1 MSDRLGPFDP
11 DRPDDETARRL
22 RELLAQEARAITPD
36 ADALMVIRQR
46 IRAARGGPSTWMRA
60 FQIGGA
66 GLATAAIAVIA
77 VVAVQHK
84 PGTNHRATPGAS
96 SSASMSS
103 APSTTN
109 SAPPSSASQSQSTT
123 YPVWIYYVGKLADPQ
138 RLLYRESVVRPRP
151 VANAFITDAVNA
163 LLTTTATDPDYT
175 SYWPIGTALVAANI
189 SGTNVA
195 VINLSAAAA
204 STTPADSGK
213 GDISLQQMLYTIH
226 TAAPKIDTLSLQI
239 AGQPVTSLWGTPI
252 AGPIALKPA
261 SGVFSHVWIT
271 QPAYGATLPS
281 SFTFGGEATVV
292 EANVSWELLQKGGR
306 LQSGFVTASIGAPER
321 GTWSVQLNGLA
332 PGKYTLR
339 AWETSMKDGSITY
352 LDDKVVT
359 VG

>member
-46 IRAARGGPSTWMRA
+46 IRAARGGRRAWVRA

-66 GLATAAIAVIA
+66 GLATAAIAVVA
-77 VVAVQHK
+77 VVAFQHT
-84 PGTNHRATPGAS
+84 PSTSHRTTPAAS
-96 SSASMSS
+96 SSAAVSPT
-103 APSTTN
+103 PSTSN
-109 SAPPSSASQSQSTT
+109 SAPVSSASQTQSAT

-151 VANAFITDAVNA
+151 VSNAFITDAVNA
-163 LLTTTATDPDYT
+163 MLTTTAADPDYT

-204 STTPADSGK
+204 TTTPADSGK

-239 AGQPVTSLWGTPI
+239 AGQPVTALWGTPI
-252 AGPIALKPA
+252 AGPIALKPFA
-261 SGVFSHVWIT
+261 EVFAHVWIN

-281 SFTFGGEATVV
+281 SFTFGGEATVF
-292 EANVSWELLQKGGR
+292 EANVSWELTQKGGR
-306 LQSGFVTASIGAPER
+306 LQGGFVTASIGAPER

-339 AWETSMKDGSITY
+339 AWEASAKDGSITY
-352 LDDKVVT
+352 LDDKVIT